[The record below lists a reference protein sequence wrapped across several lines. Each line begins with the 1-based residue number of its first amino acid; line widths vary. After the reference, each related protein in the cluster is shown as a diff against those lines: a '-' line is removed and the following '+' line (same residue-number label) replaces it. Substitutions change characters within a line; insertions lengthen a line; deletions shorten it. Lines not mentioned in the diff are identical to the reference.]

1 VNIKG
6 KDGLQVIKDNTDFI
20 LGLPWNGEIGLF
32 TIHMLNATQLRACGD
47 FTTLSLND
55 DEEKEE
61 MTLDSLIDI
70 KNMQERLMQSSMV
83 KPTYDE
89 VLEWPQTTSIYKSMQ
104 ELVEKTRALNKKTKD
119 IEEARMYE
127 KEINSIEIRMSFLFP
142 DDFMST
148 LTAILLQ
155 KNCTDI
161 SKVTKQMLFEWACMA
176 ERGDDNPADH
186 ASGIFTEFQREDI
199 NKYAWLELAHFRELE
214 DVKKSSKKNWVR
226 GHKKR

>member
-1 VNIKG
+1 MDIKG
-6 KDGLQVIKDNTDFI
+6 KDGLQVIKDNTDFV

-47 FTTLSLND
+47 FTTLDLNN
-55 DEEKEE
+55 DEEQEE
-61 MTLDSLIDI
+61 ITLDSLIAI

-89 VLEWPQTTSIYKSMQ
+89 VLEWSQSTAIYKSMQ
-104 ELVEKTRALNKKTKD
+104 ELIEKTRALNKKTKD

-142 DDFMST
+142 DDFMSA

-161 SKVTKQMLFEWACMA
+161 SKVTKQMLFEWSCMA

-186 ASGIFTEFQREDI
+186 ASGMFTEFQREDI
-199 NKYAWLELAHFRELE
+199 NKYAWLELAHFREME
-214 DVKKSSKKNWVR
+214 DVKKNSKKNWVR